1 MRGQAAPADCAGEA
15 ELIEQ
20 LGLVVGNA
28 ARENLALPGICGSFE
43 ALQLLQRFQQ
53 PALAEELR
61 AGRDVLPSEDPV
73 HELGGR
79 YGGDLLAQLAERQA
93 MNAGEEAALA
103 PFELMRGGM
112 REVAAEDC
120 AAGFEAKQ
128 EFLDVGCGEAEN
140 VCQRGYGDG
149 AAVRHPAGQHGEA
162 SVVQGSGGGFEVR
175 ELALKE
181 CGRENPREGLCA
193 LGGDPVHRT
202 SNAGLTG
209 AAGADELVE
218 VGAPCCARVLEL
230 F

>member
-20 LGLVVGNA
+20 LGLVVGDA

-43 ALQLLQRFQQ
+43 ALQLLQGFQQ

-103 PFELMRGGM
+103 PFELVRGGM
-112 REVAAEDC
+112 REVAAEDG

-128 EFLDVGCGEAEN
+128 EFLDVGCGEAEY
-140 VCQRGYGDG
+140 VCQRGCGDG
-149 AAVRHPAGQHGEA
+149 AVFFH
-162 SVVQGSGGGFEVR
+162 
-175 ELALKE
+175 
-181 CGRENPREGLCA
+181 
-193 LGGDPVHRT
+193 
-202 SNAGLTG
+202 
-209 AAGADELVE
+209 AAGPHGVSTLSLR
-218 VGAPCCARVLEL
+218 GALL
-230 F
+230 FDLIRM